1 MRLTP
6 RGKLGVLFMIQA
18 RTTSTATDGSITES
32 WSDSHEIFGS
42 VETRGGADKGP
53 ANDRMIG
60 MERRVVVGDYDEDFS
75 WSIKTHRLKHGA
87 TVLNITGVSDPNLLH
102 WKIELTVE
110 ELVT

>member
-6 RGKLGVLFMIQA
+6 RGKLGVLFTIQE
-18 RTTSTATDGSITES
+18 RTTTTLADGSIRET
-32 WSDSHEIFGS
+32 WSHSYEIFGS

-53 ANDRMIG
+53 ANDLMIG
-60 MERRVVVGDYDEDFS
+60 MERRVVVVDYDEGFS
-75 WSIKTHRLKHGA
+75 WSIKTHRLKHGE